1 MSYYLIIAVIA
12 AYFLMLF
19 GVSYMTSYKADN
31 NAFFVGDR
39 QSPWYVVAIAMVGT
53 SISGVTCI
61 SVPGSVVVSHFSYL
75 QMVLGF
81 VTGYF
86 VVAFLFI
93 PLYYK
98 LNLISI
104 YEYLDNRFGK
114 YSYKTG
120 SAFFLISKLLGC
132 GVRMYLTALVL
143 QIILFDKI
151 GVPFCVNVGITIF
164 IVWLYTFK
172 VGVKTLV
179 WTDMIQTLS
188 LILTV
193 VLCIW
198 FIAVELALS
207 FSNLVSFVR
216 ESPLS
221 KTFFIDDSNDKR
233 FFVKQFLAG
242 VFTTI
247 AMTGLDQDMMQKN
260 LSCKNMRDA
269 QKNVIS
275 YGILFLPINIL
286 FLSLGIIL
294 YMFAAQANIDL
305 PVNSDQVFPY
315 IATYGFLPDII
326 GVLFIL
332 GLIAAAFS
340 SAGSALTSLTT
351 SFTIDILRANE
362 NNDEKRLKKIR
373 QITHFINAVVMAVII
388 YMFKV
393 LNNTNVIDPVYIV
406 ASYTYVP
413 LLGLDMFGLFTKFDV
428 RDRFVPL
435 IAILSPFLCFFISE
449 NSERWFNGYKMG
461 YELLILNAVIT
472 MIGLFITRVRKQL

>member
-1 MSYYLIIAVIA
+1 
-12 AYFLMLF
+12 
-19 GVSYMTSYKADN
+19 MTSYKADN

-53 SISGVTCI
+53 SISGVTFI

-151 GVPFCVNVGITIF
+151 GVPFWVNVGITIF

-172 VGVKTLV
+172 GGVKTLV

-198 FIAVELALS
+198 FIAVELDLS
-207 FSNLVSFVR
+207 FSKLVSVVR

-286 FLSLGIIL
+286 FLSLVIIL
-294 YMFAAQANIDL
+294 YMFDA
-305 PVNSDQVFPY
+305 
-315 IATYGFLPDII
+315 
-326 GVLFIL
+326 
-332 GLIAAAFS
+332 
-340 SAGSALTSLTT
+340 
-351 SFTIDILRANE
+351 
-362 NNDEKRLKKIR
+362 
-373 QITHFINAVVMAVII
+373 
-388 YMFKV
+388 
-393 LNNTNVIDPVYIV
+393 
-406 ASYTYVP
+406 
-413 LLGLDMFGLFTKFDV
+413 
-428 RDRFVPL
+428 
-435 IAILSPFLCFFISE
+435 
-449 NSERWFNGYKMG
+449 
-461 YELLILNAVIT
+461 
-472 MIGLFITRVRKQL
+472 